1 MDKKIKV
8 GIVNYLNTLPL
19 VVGIENSKIFNQIE
33 LIKDYPAKI
42 ADDLLQ
48 GKIDLGLVPVAVI
61 PQMKEYQ
68 IITDYCI
75 GCDGEV
81 ATVCLFS
88 DEPIEKLEMIYLDYQ
103 SRTSVQ
109 LLKIILKEYWKLDIE
124 LVDGQGDHFR
134 DLIKGTTG
142 GLVIGDRAFE
152 QRTISAYQYDLGLA
166 WKKMT
171 GLPFVF
177 AVWVAN
183 KKLPED
189 FIRDFNEA
197 NKKGIE
203 QIEEII
209 SQNHFSQIDLEHYYK
224 NNISYQ
230 LDDEKKRGMGMFLE
244 LNSCRL

>member
-8 GIVNYLNTLPL
+8 GIVNYLNTLPFL
-19 VVGIENSKIFNQIE
+19 YGIENSDVISGIE

-88 DEPIEKLEMIYLDYQ
+88 EEPIEKLKKVFLDYQ

-109 LLKIILKEYWKLDIE
+109 LLKILLKEYWKLDIE
-124 LVDGQGDHFR
+124 LEDTQGDNFR
-134 DLIKGTTG
+134 SLIKGSTG

-152 QRTISAYQYDLGLA
+152 QKRISAFQYDLGLA
-166 WKKMT
+166 WKEMT

-183 KKLPED
+183 KKLPAS
-189 FIRDFNEA
+189 FIQDFNEA

-209 SQNHFSQIDLEHYYK
+209 SQNHFSQIDLEYYYK
-224 NNISYQ
+224 KNISYQ
-230 LDDEKKRGMGMFLE
+230 FDDEKKKGMEKFLE